1 MPANAVAAATVN
13 GQGYWP
19 AGSATSRVNPLLR
32 RHVPNHRL
40 ALRCPFLSLEVAW
53 MSKPGQ
59 MVLVAL
65 RKMIASG
72 ELAAGE
78 RLMEVPT
85 AELFGVSRMP
95 VRMAFRTLEQEG
107 LLVRFGG
114 RGFQV
119 RSVSADDIAGA
130 VEVRGVLEG
139 LAARQAAERGLS
151 TQARAT
157 LQQCLVDGD
166 QLFDKGF
173 VTEDDLQA
181 YHDLNM
187 RFHQVIIDA
196 SHNPAIAVALARN
209 DHLPFASVTALAVDR
224 HDLAREYRRFNFAHM
239 QHHAVFDALVNRQGA
254 RAEAIMREHAN
265 ATLRYAETFGGGAA
279 DTGMKVI
286 LPAS

>member
-1 MPANAVAAATVN
+1 
-13 GQGYWP
+13 
-19 AGSATSRVNPLLR
+19 
-32 RHVPNHRL
+32 
-40 ALRCPFLSLEVAW
+40 

-59 MVLVAL
+59 TVLVAL

-72 ELAAGE
+72 ELTAGE
-78 RLMEVPT
+78 RLMEIPT

-119 RSVSADDIAGA
+119 RSVSPDEIAGA

-151 TQARAT
+151 DEARAT
-157 LQQCLVDGD
+157 LEQCLMQGD

-173 VTEDDLQA
+173 VTIEDLEV

-187 RFHQVIIDA
+187 HFHQVIVEG
-196 SHNPAIAVALARN
+196 SHNPAIADALARN
-209 DHLPFASVTALAVDR
+209 DHLPFASVTALAVDCN
-224 HDLAREYRRFNFAHM
+224 DMVREYRRFNYAHM
-239 QHHAVFDALVNRQGA
+239 QHHSVFDALVNRQGA

-265 ATLRYAETFGGGAA
+265 ATLRYAEVFGSAA
-279 DTGMKVI
+279 ANERMKVI
-286 LPAS
+286 LRSE

>member
-1 MPANAVAAATVN
+1 
-13 GQGYWP
+13 
-19 AGSATSRVNPLLR
+19 
-32 RHVPNHRL
+32 
-40 ALRCPFLSLEVAW
+40 

-59 MVLVAL
+59 TVLVSL

-85 AELFGVSRMP
+85 AERFGVSRMP

-107 LLVRFGG
+107 LLVPFGG

-119 RSVSADDIAGA
+119 RSISPHEIAGA

-139 LAARQAAERGLS
+139 LAARQMAEIGVS
-151 TQARAT
+151 QEARDELET
-157 LQQCLVDGD
+157 CLVQGD
-166 QLFDKGF
+166 ALFAKGF
-173 VTEDDLQA
+173 VTEDDLEV

-187 RFHQVIIDA
+187 RLHRVIVEG
-196 SHNPAIAVALARN
+196 SGNPAIADALARN

-224 HDLAREYRRFNFAHM
+224 NDLVREFRRFNFAHM
-239 QHHAVFDALVNRQGA
+239 QHHAVVDALLNGQSA

-265 ATLRYAETFGGGAA
+265 ATLRYAEVFGAGVHER
-279 DTGMKVI
+279 MKVI
-286 LPAS
+286 QRSE

>member
-1 MPANAVAAATVN
+1 
-13 GQGYWP
+13 
-19 AGSATSRVNPLLR
+19 
-32 RHVPNHRL
+32 
-40 ALRCPFLSLEVAW
+40 

-59 MVLVAL
+59 TVLVAL

-78 RLMEVPT
+78 RLMENPT

-119 RSVSADDIAGA
+119 RSVNPDDIAGA

-139 LAARQAAERGLS
+139 LAARQTAERGLS
-151 TQARAT
+151 DDARAT
-157 LQQCLVDGD
+157 LEQCLAQGD
-166 QLFDKGF
+166 QLFDKGY
-173 VTEDDLQA
+173 VTVEDLEL

-187 RFHQVIIDA
+187 RFHQVIVEG
-196 SHNPAIAVALARN
+196 SHNPAIADALARN

-224 HDLAREYRRFNFAHM
+224 HDMVREYRRFNYAHM

-265 ATLRYAETFGGGAA
+265 ATLRYAEIFGSTAA
-279 DTGMKVI
+279 EQRMKVI
-286 LPAS
+286 LRS

>member
-1 MPANAVAAATVN
+1 M
-13 GQGYWP
+13 
-19 AGSATSRVNPLLR
+19 
-32 RHVPNHRL
+32 
-40 ALRCPFLSLEVAW
+40 SLEEAW

-151 TQARAT
+151 ASARAA

-187 RFHQVIIDA
+187 RFHQVIIEA
-196 SHNPAIAVALARN
+196 SHNPAIADALARN

-239 QHHAVFDALVNRQGA
+239 QHHAVFDALTNRQGA

-265 ATLRYAETFGGGAA
+265 ATLRYAETFGGATA
-279 DTGMKVI
+279 DASMKLI
-286 LPAS
+286 LPSS

>member
-1 MPANAVAAATVN
+1 
-13 GQGYWP
+13 
-19 AGSATSRVNPLLR
+19 
-32 RHVPNHRL
+32 
-40 ALRCPFLSLEVAW
+40 

-151 TQARAT
+151 VQARAA

-173 VTEDDLQA
+173 VSEDDLQV

-239 QHHAVFDALVNRQGA
+239 QHHAVFDALVNRQAA

-265 ATLRYAETFGGGAA
+265 ATLRYAETFGGAAA
-279 DTGMKVI
+279 DAGMKVI
-286 LPAS
+286 LPSS

>member
-1 MPANAVAAATVN
+1 
-13 GQGYWP
+13 
-19 AGSATSRVNPLLR
+19 
-32 RHVPNHRL
+32 
-40 ALRCPFLSLEVAW
+40 

-59 MVLVAL
+59 TVLVAL

-78 RLMEVPT
+78 RLMEMPT
-85 AELFGVSRMP
+85 AQMFGVSRMP

-119 RSVSADDIAGA
+119 RSVSLDDIAGA

-151 TQARAT
+151 EQARTT
-157 LQQCLVDGD
+157 LEQCLMEGD
-166 QLFDKGF
+166 QLFDKGY
-173 VTEDDLQA
+173 VSIEDLEV

-187 RFHQVIIDA
+187 RFHEVIVA
-196 SHNPAIAVALARN
+196 SSHNPAIADALARN

-224 HDLAREYRRFNFAHM
+224 NDMVREYRRFNYAHM
-239 QHHAVFDALVNRQGA
+239 QHHSVFDAMVNRQGA

-265 ATLRYAETFGGGAA
+265 ATLRYAEIFGSAAA
-279 DTGMKVI
+279 DERMKVI
-286 LPAS
+286 LRSE

>member
-1 MPANAVAAATVN
+1 
-13 GQGYWP
+13 
-19 AGSATSRVNPLLR
+19 
-32 RHVPNHRL
+32 
-40 ALRCPFLSLEVAW
+40 

-59 MVLVAL
+59 TVLVSL

-85 AELFGVSRMP
+85 AERFGVSRMP

-107 LLVRFGG
+107 LLVPFGG

-119 RSVSADDIAGA
+119 RSISPHEIAGA

-139 LAARQAAERGLS
+139 LAARQMAEIGVS
-151 TQARAT
+151 QQARDELET
-157 LQQCLVDGD
+157 CLVQGD
-166 QLFDKGF
+166 ALFAKGF
-173 VTEDDLQA
+173 VTEDDLEV

-187 RFHQVIIDA
+187 RLHRVIVEG
-196 SHNPAIAVALARN
+196 SGNPAIADALARN

-224 HDLAREYRRFNFAHM
+224 NDLVREFRRFNFAHM
-239 QHHAVFDALVNRQGA
+239 QHHAVVDALINGQSA

-265 ATLRYAETFGGGAA
+265 ATLRYAEVFG
-279 DTGMKVI
+279 TGVHERMKVI
-286 LPAS
+286 QRSE